1 VSRNDSIE
9 VLNDATTATSR
20 IDTVLAGQEG
30 LDVDPDITWVPG
42 DPLFDQ
48 PYDNDYAGNYREPV
62 SRCRTCDVNWQGDEP
77 CWICGE
83 EKPLVYGMFT
93 ESYSIWDLITS
104 MEEVNFVRPQRVYTQ
119 EMAQRMSGM
128 FADIS
133 RNMEEVGRNAQTAMQ
148 AWRNINVAFDIETVG
163 VDRTPDYI
171 TYAVRDVEAT
181 MHIYQMRMRDL
192 QWVPRGVPIF
202 HTPRR
207 YGGNRLLQL
216 ILDEANPPEPP
227 EPDLV
232 PVTWEGTTIMLP
244 REIDVNAPRPV
255 PLPDRIIENTIS
267 VRAELVER
275 EYPTSSVFTQE
286 RRTRNA

>member
-9 VLNDATTATSR
+9 ALNDATTTTSR

-48 PYDNDYAGNYREPV
+48 PYDNDYAGHYREPV
-62 SRCRTCDVNWQGDEP
+62 ARCSTCNVNWKGEEP
-77 CWICGE
+77 CWVCGE
-83 EKPLVYGMFT
+83 QRPHVVGTFDSSHSLHELLELLSYSRPRPARIFT
-93 ESYSIWDLITS
+93 E
-104 MEEVNFVRPQRVYTQ
+104 
-119 EMAQRMSGM
+119 EMQQRMSGM
-128 FADIS
+128 FAELNS
-133 RNMEEVGRNAQTAMQ
+133 GMEEIGNSAQTAME

-181 MHIYQMRMRDL
+181 MHIYQMRMRDM

-207 YGGNRLLQL
+207 YGGNRMLQL

-255 PLPDRIIENTIS
+255 PLPDRIIDPVM
-267 VRAELVER
+267 VRGDLVER